1 MSNIREREAED
12 NYEAEND
19 PSPVSGRVIDDSYA
33 YSETQPGLRNQV
45 PIQRDEDDYEDPVQ
59 PPYSNSNEQLEGDER
74 EAIDRSNIL
83 KGDRLRHANARSST
97 GYNEGPDESDLPAD
111 VASGDNG
118 RSATRRL
125 S

>member
-1 MSNIREREAED
+1 MHQED
-12 NYEAEND
+12 
-19 PSPVSGRVIDDSYA
+19 
-33 YSETQPGLRNQV
+33 
-45 PIQRDEDDYEDPVQ
+45 
-59 PPYSNSNEQLEGDER
+59 DER

-97 GYNEGPDESDLPAD
+97 GYNEGPDEDELPAD
-111 VASGDNG
+111 VSAGDNG